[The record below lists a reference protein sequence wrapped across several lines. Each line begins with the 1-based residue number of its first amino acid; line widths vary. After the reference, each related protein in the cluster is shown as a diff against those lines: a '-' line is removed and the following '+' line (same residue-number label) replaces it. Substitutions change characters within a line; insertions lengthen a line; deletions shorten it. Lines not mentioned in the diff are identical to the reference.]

1 LGRRAAVVL
10 SRHHVRKSRDFRIQQ
25 GADFGLGANSGEN
38 THCLFFSSVNTV
50 TPATPKT
57 LDLSGL
63 DTLTGG
69 VFTAPTSGERSARL
83 REWLLTEPS
92 LEHMQDVYKE
102 LSSRDKGAAKNLR
115 EKLDELKRARGQD
128 ALAAEWSERAQQLLG
143 SARINIADA
152 LAWQRDAA
160 KAGAPLS
167 REPLASLKVQLAEVV
182 KTVDDLQH
190 QVMVQR
196 EAAVLLAQR
205 VEVLSTKS
213 WKEAQTVHLALQA
226 DVSQWQQQAHA
237 LTAQAGWPSVD
248 VKFPPQLE
256 ASRNQLQGVW
266 DAFAAAL
273 TQAQAAQADASA
285 PLPQVLVWADEL
297 RALRGEVK
305 ESAPD
310 VDVEK
315 QAKPAKPKLDP
326 AQRQAL
332 RDQATQAVLAVLTA
346 VETEVTEGHGKAS
359 AGAANALRQVLK
371 EHGRNLDT
379 ALDARVHAALTAA
392 GELEGWQR
400 WRADQLRQELVAKA
414 EALFKPVVA
423 RKPKAPRA
431 AVEDSVQT
439 AAAPAETFDASEA
452 INPEAAAPVDAVLDV
467 AAAPEA
473 ALDTATQ
480 AADVAAPDAT
490 NLQAIEAAGVAAPQA
505 PAKIP
510 AMGGR
515 KMQETLRQ
523 LRDQWKLTDQG
534 GMPNHALWKRFDAA
548 CNEAYKVVQE
558 WLDKL
563 KHEAVEHRG
572 QRLAMMEELRAWGQA
587 HADNTDWK
595 LQLRTLHQFGD
606 RWRNAGHLNEKAF
619 AELQPQW
626 KKVIHEAAAPL
637 EAAQKASL
645 ERRQALIAEAEV
657 LGAAPGLRVDAV
669 KLLQQRWQTEAQAVP
684 LDRKLEQKLWESF
697 RQPIDD
703 AFNRKTVEREQVSS
717 QTSAHDRAV
726 LDASRALEAANASGD
741 AQKIRAAMQGLD
753 AALRGQAVA
762 AAAHQASASAPV
774 RTPAH
779 APAAPEPAT
788 SSSSSVPDTAQAPAD
803 AQAPDRSAD
812 VDSAAVES
820 AESTAT
826 SESAQ
831 ASTDAEGAATQAAP
845 AVPAAPVKPARPVLA
860 VRGDD
865 RPGQKRTE
873 LAPAGRGGKFGDRR
887 EGGRD
892 GRPSDRGDRA
902 GRPGDRG
909 GDRFADRGERVDRG
923 PRLGDAAFRAQ
934 RDALEQAE
942 MTLRKLA
949 SQAHGE
955 TLGHLMSAWE
965 TRQTEALPSVQDL
978 GKGVNAAT
986 RTAWAQAV
994 QAAPAAHS
1002 TAQAALLRL
1011 EMAAEVPTPAEFLNE
1026 RRALQL
1032 QLLTRRNEPGP
1043 VDTWRQDVGAVLAAA
1058 HEGQSARRLQNV
1070 LKQLLKR

>member
-1 LGRRAAVVL
+1 M
-10 SRHHVRKSRDFRIQQ
+10 
-25 GADFGLGANSGEN
+25 
-38 THCLFFSSVNTV
+38 
-50 TPATPKT
+50 TPASPKT

-92 LEHMQDVYKE
+92 LEHLQDVYKE
-102 LSSRDKGAAKNLR
+102 LSSRDKGAAKTLR
-115 EKLDELKRARGQD
+115 EKLDELKKARGQD
-128 ALAAEWSERAQQLLG
+128 ALAAEWAERAQQLLG
-143 SARINIADA
+143 SARLNIADA

-213 WKEAQTVHLALQA
+213 WKEAQAVHAALQA
-226 DVSQWQQQAHA
+226 DVAQWQQQAQA
-237 LTAQAGWPSVD
+237 LTEQAGWPSVD
-248 VKFPPQLE
+248 MKFPPQLD
-256 ASRNQLQGVW
+256 ASRSQLQGVW
-266 DAFAAAL
+266 EAFEAAL
-273 TQAQAAQADASA
+273 TQATAAHADASA

-297 RALRGEVK
+297 RALRGEVVA
-305 ESAPD
+305 APAAPAPAEG
-310 VDVEK
+310 EK

-332 RDQATQAVLAVLTA
+332 REQATQAVLAVLTA

-359 AGAANALRQVLK
+359 AGAATALRQVLK

-431 AVEDSVQT
+431 PVEAAVEST
-439 AAAPAETFDASEA
+439 AASSLEATAEL
-452 INPEAAAPVDAVLDV
+452 DAVAELTP
-467 AAAPEA
+467 APQAHLEAAPEA
-473 ALDTATQ
+473 
-480 AADVAAPDAT
+480 VHDA
-490 NLQAIEAAGVAAPQA
+490 AIEAAAKVSAEAVSEALSQPVAETAPEAQAVTPSAAAAPSAAATEPA
-505 PAKIP
+505 PTKIP

-587 HADNTDWK
+587 HVDNTDWK

-606 RWRNAGHLNEKAF
+606 RWRNAGHLSEKAF

-626 KKVIHEAAAPL
+626 KKVIHQAAAPL
-637 EAAQKASL
+637 EAAQKASI
-645 ERRQALIAEAEV
+645 ERRHALIAEAEV

-669 KLLQQRWQTEAQAVP
+669 KVLQQRWQTEAQAVP
-684 LDRKLEQKLWESF
+684 LERKLEQKLWESF
-697 RQPIDD
+697 RQPIDE

-717 QTSAHDRAV
+717 QISAHDRAV
-726 LDASRALEAANASGD
+726 LDASRALETANASGD

-762 AAAHQASASAPV
+762 VAAEQAAASAPLAAPEAAPEAAAAQASAEASAPEQQAET
-774 RTPAH
+774 TPVESA
-779 APAAPEPAT
+779 APTAETVEASDVSGADTETEPAAPE
-788 SSSSSVPDTAQAPAD
+788 V
-803 AQAPDRSAD
+803 
-812 VDSAAVES
+812 V
-820 AESTAT
+820 
-826 SESAQ
+826 
-831 ASTDAEGAATQAAP
+831 
-845 AVPAAPVKPARPVLA
+845 VPAAPVKAPARPVVA

-873 LAPAGRGGKFGDRR
+873 LAPAGRSGKFGDRR

-892 GRPSDRGDRA
+892 GRPSDRGDRGA
-902 GRPGDRG
+902 RPNDRF
-909 GDRFADRGERVDRG
+909 GDRFGDRAERPDRG

-934 RDALEQAE
+934 RDALEHAE

-955 TLGHLMSAWE
+955 TLGNLMSAWE
-965 TRQTEALPSVQDL
+965 TRQTEALPSAQEL

-986 RTAWAQAV
+986 RTAWAQSV
-994 QAAPAAHS
+994 QAAPAPQAA
-1002 TAQAALLRL
+1002 AQAALLRL

-1058 HEGQSARRLQNV
+1058 HDGNSARRLQNV

>member
-1 LGRRAAVVL
+1 
-10 SRHHVRKSRDFRIQQ
+10 
-25 GADFGLGANSGEN
+25 
-38 THCLFFSSVNTV
+38 V
-50 TPATPKT
+50 TPASSKT

-63 DTLTGG
+63 DALTGG

-83 REWLLTEPS
+83 REWLMTEPS

-128 ALAAEWSERAQQLLG
+128 ALAAEWAGRAQQLLG
-143 SARINIADA
+143 GSRINIADA

-213 WKEAQTVHLALQA
+213 WKEAQAVHLTLQA
-226 DVSQWQQQAHA
+226 DVAQWQQQAQA
-237 LTAQAGWPSVD
+237 LTVQAGWPSVEL
-248 VKFPPQLE
+248 KFPPQLD

-266 DAFAAAL
+266 EAFQAAL
-273 TQAQAAQADASA
+273 TQAQTAQDDPSA

-297 RALRGEVK
+297 RALRGDVLET
-305 ESAPD
+305 APAAEA
-310 VDVEK
+310 EK
-315 QAKPAKPKLDP
+315 QAKPGKPKLESAQRQALPKLDP

-332 RDQATQAVLAVLTA
+332 REQATQAVLAVLTA

-359 AGAANALRQVLK
+359 AGAANALRSVLK

-414 EALFKPVVA
+414 EALFKPVAV
-423 RKPKAPRA
+423 RKPKAPRTP
-431 AVEDSVQT
+431 VEDAAQT
-439 AAAPAETFDASEA
+439 AAVPAETSNAAEAMNPDTAAPADTVLELAVESDGTLDTAPQASEA
-452 INPEAAAPVDAVLDV
+452 P
-467 AAAPEA
+467 APEA
-473 ALDTATQ
+473 AQGQATQ
-480 AADVAAPDAT
+480 VTAV
-490 NLQAIEAAGVAAPQA
+490 VAPQA

-558 WLDKL
+558 WLDKIKL
-563 KHEAVEHRG
+563 EAVEHRG

-626 KKVIHEAAAPL
+626 KKVIQEAAAPL
-637 EAAQKASL
+637 EAAQKASMD
-645 ERRQALIAEAEV
+645 RRHALIAEAEV

-669 KLLQQRWQTEAQAVP
+669 KLLQQRWQNEAQAVP
-684 LDRKLEQKLWESF
+684 LERKLEQKLWESF

-726 LDASRALEAANASGD
+726 LDASRGLEAANASGD
-741 AQKIRAAMQGLD
+741 AQKIRTAMQGLD

-762 AAAHQASASAPV
+762 VAAQQAAASAPV
-774 RTPAH
+774 L
-779 APAAPEPAT
+779 APVIASGAPEPANEKANE
-788 SSSSSVPDTAQAPAD
+788 TANETASPAPVVESTPSLAFAD
-803 AQAPDRSAD
+803 ADAD
-812 VDSAAVES
+812 
-820 AESTAT
+820 
-826 SESAQ
+826 SAQ
-831 ASTDAEGAATQAAP
+831 ASTDAEPAATQAAVLVAP
-845 AVPAAPVKPARPVLA
+845 VAPAAPLKPARPVVA

-892 GRPSDRGDRA
+892 GRPADRGDRA
-902 GRPGDRG
+902 GRPTDRA
-909 GDRFADRGERVDRG
+909 GDRFGDRGERVDRG

-934 RDALEQAE
+934 RNALEQAE

-955 TLGHLMSAWE
+955 TLGHLMTAWE
-965 TRQTEALPSVQDL
+965 TRQTENLPSAQEL
-978 GKGVNAAT
+978 GKGINAAT
-986 RTAWAQAV
+986 RTAWV
-994 QAAPAAHS
+994 QSVHAAPAPHS
-1002 TAQAALLRL
+1002 AAQAALLRL

-1043 VDTWRQDVGAVLAAA
+1043 VETWRQDVGAVLAAA
-1058 HEGQSARRLQNV
+1058 HDGNSARRLQNV
-1070 LKQLLKR
+1070 LKQLLKA

>member
-1 LGRRAAVVL
+1 M
-10 SRHHVRKSRDFRIQQ
+10 
-25 GADFGLGANSGEN
+25 
-38 THCLFFSSVNTV
+38 
-50 TPATPKT
+50 TPASPKH
-57 LDLSGL
+57 LDLSSL
-63 DTLTGG
+63 DALTGG

-92 LEHMQDVYKE
+92 QEHMQDVYKE

-128 ALAAEWSERAQQLLG
+128 ALAAEWAERAQQLLG
-143 SARINIADA
+143 SPRINIADA

-167 REPLASLKVQLAEVV
+167 REPLAGLKLQLAEVV
-182 KTVDDLQH
+182 KAVDDLQH

-213 WKEAQTVHLALQA
+213 WKEAQGVHAALQT
-226 DVSQWQQQAHA
+226 DVAQWQQQAQG
-237 LTAQAGWPSVD
+237 LTEQAGWPSVD
-248 VKFPPQLE
+248 MKFPPQLE

-266 DAFAAAL
+266 DAFEAAL
-273 TQAQAAQADASA
+273 SQAHSAQEDASA
-285 PLPQVLVWADEL
+285 PLPQVPVWADEL
-297 RALRGEVK
+297 RALRGE
-305 ESAPD
+305 AP
-310 VDVEK
+310 VQAPVAEGEK
-315 QAKPAKPKLDP
+315 QAKPAKPKMDP

-332 RDQATQAVLAVLTA
+332 REQATQAVLSVLTA

-371 EHGRNLDT
+371 EHGRHLDT

-423 RKPKAPRA
+423 RKPKAPRVSETPDVPAQSLADPALQA
-431 AVEDSVQT
+431 APETVHSDAVDIPSAPAHEVVTPAPAETDTPNEAITQT
-439 AAAPAETFDASEA
+439 EAAAPA
-452 INPEAAAPVDAVLDV
+452 AP
-467 AAAPEA
+467 
-473 ALDTATQ
+473 
-480 AADVAAPDAT
+480 
-490 NLQAIEAAGVAAPQA
+490 A

-563 KHEAVEHRG
+563 KQEAAEHRG
-572 QRLAMMEELRAWGQA
+572 QRLALMEELRAWGQA
-587 HADNTDWK
+587 HVENTDWK
-595 LQLRTLHQFGD
+595 MQLRTLHQFGD

-626 KKVIHEAAAPL
+626 KKVIQQAAAPL

-645 ERRQALIAEAEV
+645 ERRQALITEAQV

-669 KLLQQRWQTEAQAVP
+669 KVLQQRWQTEAQAVP
-684 LDRKLEQKLWESF
+684 LDRKLEQKLWEAF

-717 QTSAHDRAV
+717 QMNAHDRAV

-741 AQKIRAAMQGLD
+741 AAKIRAAMQALD

-762 AAAHQASASAPV
+762 VAAEQAAAVTPASSPAPKDAPTDAPNDATTEAPTDAPGAVEAAGEPSAS
-774 RTPAH
+774 
-779 APAAPEPAT
+779 EPQAETESEAT
-788 SSSSSVPDTAQAPAD
+788 
-803 AQAPDRSAD
+803 
-812 VDSAAVES
+812 
-820 AESTAT
+820 AE
-826 SESAQ
+826 
-831 ASTDAEGAATQAAP
+831 AAP
-845 AVPAAPVKPARPVLA
+845 APVATPAPVKAPSRPVVA

-873 LAPAGRGGKFGDRR
+873 QAPAGRGGKFGDRR

-892 GRPSDRGDRA
+892 GRPSDRGDRG
-902 GRPGDRG
+902 GRPGDRF
-909 GDRFADRGERVDRG
+909 GDRAERPDRG

-934 RDALEQAE
+934 RDALEHAE

-955 TLGHLMSAWE
+955 TLGNLMTAWE
-965 TRQTEALPSVQDL
+965 NRQAEALPSAQEL

-986 RTAWAQAV
+986 RASWAQSLAKAV
-994 QAAPAAHS
+994 GQTAPAAQS
-1002 TAQAALLRL
+1002 VAQAALLRL
-1011 EMAAEVPTPAEFLNE
+1011 EMAAEVPTPAEHLNE

-1043 VDTWRQDVGAVLAAA
+1043 VDTWRQDVAAVLAAA
-1058 HEGQSARRLQNV
+1058 HDGSSARRLQNV

>member
-1 LGRRAAVVL
+1 M
-10 SRHHVRKSRDFRIQQ
+10 
-25 GADFGLGANSGEN
+25 
-38 THCLFFSSVNTV
+38 
-50 TPATPKT
+50 TPASPKT

-115 EKLDELKRARGQD
+115 EKLDELKKARGQD
-128 ALAAEWSERAQQLLG
+128 ALAAEWAERAQQLLG
-143 SARINIADA
+143 SARLNIADA

-213 WKEAQTVHLALQA
+213 WKEAQAVHASLQV
-226 DVSQWQQQAHA
+226 DVAQWQQQAQD

-248 VKFPPQLE
+248 MKFPPQLE
-256 ASRNQLQGVW
+256 ASRNQLKGVW
-266 DAFAAAL
+266 DAFEAAL
-273 TQAQAAQADASA
+273 SQAHAAQTDHGA

-297 RALRGEVK
+297 RALRGEVAVV
-305 ESAPD
+305 AP
-310 VDVEK
+310 VAEGEK
-315 QAKPAKPKLDP
+315 PAKPAKPKLDP
-326 AQRQAL
+326 AQRQAM
-332 RDQATQAVLAVLTA
+332 REQATQAVLAVLTA

-371 EHGRNLDT
+371 EHGRHLDT

-423 RKPKAPRA
+423 RKPKGPRVA
-431 AVEDSVQT
+431 AET
-439 AAAPAETFDASEA
+439 AAAPEDSVAHASTEAPAAVDAVVEVTIA
-452 INPEAAAPVDAVLDV
+452 QDANLEAAA
-467 AAAPEA
+467 E
-473 ALDTATQ
+473 
-480 AADVAAPDAT
+480 AADVAAPEVTAEIT
-490 NLQAIEAAGVAAPQA
+490 AEPA

-534 GMPNHALWKRFDAA
+534 GNPNHALWKRFDAA

-587 HADNTDWK
+587 HAENTDWK

-606 RWRNAGHLNEKAF
+606 RWRNAGHLSEKAF

-626 KKVIHEAAAPL
+626 KKVIQQAAAPL

-645 ERRQALIAEAEV
+645 ERRQALITEAEV

-669 KLLQQRWQTEAQAVP
+669 KVLQQRWQTEAQAVP
-684 LDRKLEQKLWESF
+684 LERKLEQKLWEAF

-717 QTSAHDRAV
+717 QISAHDRAV
-726 LDASRALEAANASGD
+726 LDASRALETANTSGD
-741 AQKIRAAMQGLD
+741 VQKIRAAMQGLD

-762 AAAHQASASAPV
+762 VAAEQAAASAPV
-774 RTPAH
+774 AAPVAASAPA
-779 APAAPEPAT
+779 AAQADAEVSAPEQQAETAPVESAAPAAETAEASDEAVAGTDTETEPAAPE
-788 SSSSSVPDTAQAPAD
+788 V
-803 AQAPDRSAD
+803 
-812 VDSAAVES
+812 V
-820 AESTAT
+820 
-826 SESAQ
+826 
-831 ASTDAEGAATQAAP
+831 
-845 AVPAAPVKPARPVLA
+845 VPAAPVKAPARPVVA

-892 GRPSDRGDRA
+892 GRPSDRGDRG
-902 GRPGDRG
+902 GRPNDRFGDR
-909 GDRFADRGERVDRG
+909 AERPDRG

-934 RDALEQAE
+934 RDALEHAE

-955 TLGHLMSAWE
+955 TLGNLMNAWE
-965 TRQTEALPSVQDL
+965 TRQTEALPSAQDL

-986 RTAWAQAV
+986 RTAWAQSV
-994 QAAPAAHS
+994 QAAPAPQAAS
-1002 TAQAALLRL
+1002 QAALLRL

-1043 VDTWRQDVGAVLAAA
+1043 VDTWRQDVGAVLASA
-1058 HEGQSARRLQNV
+1058 HDGHSARRLQNV

>member
-1 LGRRAAVVL
+1 
-10 SRHHVRKSRDFRIQQ
+10 
-25 GADFGLGANSGEN
+25 
-38 THCLFFSSVNTV
+38 
-50 TPATPKT
+50 
-57 LDLSGL
+57 LDALC
-63 DTLTGG
+63 GG

-83 REWLLTEPS
+83 REWLVTEPS

-102 LSSRDKGAAKNLR
+102 LSSRDKGAAKHLR
-115 EKLDELKRARGQD
+115 EKLDELKKARGQD
-128 ALAAEWSERAQQLLG
+128 ALAAEWAQRAQHLLS
-143 SARINIADA
+143 SARLNIADA

-167 REPLASLKVQLAEVV
+167 REPLASLKVQLAEGV

-196 EAAVLLAQR
+196 EAAVLMAQR

-213 WKEAQTVHLALQA
+213 WKEAQAVHTALQA
-226 DVSQWQQQAHA
+226 DVAQWQQQALA
-237 LTAQAGWPSVD
+237 LTQQTGWASVD
-248 VKFPPQLE
+248 MKFPPQLE
-256 ASRNQLQGVW
+256 ASRSQLQGVW
-266 DAFAAAL
+266 EAFEAAL
-273 TQAQAAQADASA
+273 AQATAAHADASA
-285 PLPQVLVWADEL
+285 PLPHVLVWADEL
-297 RALRGEVK
+297 RALRGEVMV
-305 ESAPD
+305 SPASQSP
-310 VDVEK
+310 VAGEK
-315 QAKPAKPKLDP
+315 QPKPAKAKLDP

-332 RDQATQAVLAVLTA
+332 REQATHAVLAVLTA

-359 AGAANALRQVLK
+359 AGAATALRQVLK
-371 EHGRNLDT
+371 EHGRHLDT

-423 RKPKAPRA
+423 RKPKAPHA
-431 AVEDSVQT
+431 PVEVSDQT
-439 AAAPAETFDASEA
+439 TAAPAETT
-452 INPEAAAPVDAVLDV
+452 AAPSPETAALADTGLDAT
-467 AAAPEA
+467 AAPEIA
-473 ALDTATQ
+473 QDTALA
-480 AADVAAPDAT
+480 AADVA
-490 NLQAIEAAGVAAPQA
+490 VPQA
-505 PAKIP
+505 SAKVP

-523 LRDQWKLTDQG
+523 LREQWKLTDQG

-563 KHEAVEHRG
+563 KHDALEHRA
-572 QRLAMMEELRAWGQA
+572 QRLAILEELHTWGQA

-626 KKVIHEAAAPL
+626 KKVIQQAAAPL

-645 ERRQALIAEAEV
+645 ERRHALIAEAQA

-669 KLLQQRWQTEAQAVP
+669 KVLQQRWQTEAQAVP
-684 LDRKLEQKLWESF
+684 LERKLEQKLWESF
-697 RQPIDD
+697 RQPIDE
-703 AFNRKTVEREQVSS
+703 AFSRKTVERAQVSS
-717 QTSAHDRAV
+717 QISAHDRAV
-726 LDASRALEAANASGD
+726 LDASRALEDANASGD
-741 AQKIRAAMQGLD
+741 AQKIRSAMQNLD

-762 AAAHQASASAPV
+762 VAAEQAAASAPG
-774 RTPAH
+774 TAPNTMPDTAPDQASDTAPDTAPDTSPLAESDIPSATAST
-779 APAAPEPAT
+779 APAAPASDEVAAAEPLAD
-788 SSSSSVPDTAQAPAD
+788 PAPA
-803 AQAPDRSAD
+803 P
-812 VDSAAVES
+812 V
-820 AESTAT
+820 
-826 SESAQ
+826 
-831 ASTDAEGAATQAAP
+831 
-845 AVPAAPVKPARPVLA
+845 APVKTPARAVVA

-887 EGGRD
+887 EGGR
-892 GRPSDRGDRA
+892 GASASDRGDRGA
-902 GRPGDRG
+902 RPN
-909 GDRFADRGERVDRG
+909 DRFADRAERPERG

-934 RDALEQAE
+934 RDALEHAE

-955 TLGHLMSAWE
+955 TLGNLMAAWE
-965 TRQTEALPSVQDL
+965 TRQAEALPAAQEL
-978 GKGVNAAT
+978 GKAVNAAT
-986 RTAWAQAV
+986 RTAWAQSV
-994 QAAPAAHS
+994 QAAPASPSA
-1002 TAQAALLRL
+1002 AQAALLRL

-1058 HEGQSARRLQNV
+1058 HDGHSARRLQNV

>member
-1 LGRRAAVVL
+1 M
-10 SRHHVRKSRDFRIQQ
+10 
-25 GADFGLGANSGEN
+25 
-38 THCLFFSSVNTV
+38 
-50 TPATPKT
+50 TPASPKT

-115 EKLDELKRARGQD
+115 EKLDELKKARGQD
-128 ALAAEWSERAQQLLG
+128 ALAAEWAERAQQLLG
-143 SARINIADA
+143 STRINIADA

-167 REPLASLKVQLAEVV
+167 REPLAGLKVQLAEVV

-213 WKEAQTVHLALQA
+213 WKEAQAVHGALHT
-226 DVSQWQQQAHA
+226 DVAQWQQQAQA
-237 LTAQAGWPSVD
+237 LTEQAGWPSVD
-248 VKFPPQLE
+248 MKFPPQLE
-256 ASRNQLQGVW
+256 ASRSQLKGVW
-266 DAFAAAL
+266 DAFEAAL
-273 TQAQAAQADASA
+273 AQATVAQDDPTAA
-285 PLPQVLVWADEL
+285 LPAVPVWADEL
-297 RALRGEVK
+297 RALRGEAVT
-305 ESAPD
+305 SAPAPAAEG
-310 VDVEK
+310 EK
-315 QAKPAKPKLDP
+315 VAKPAKPKMDP

-332 RDQATQAVLAVLTA
+332 REQATQAVLAVLTA

-359 AGAANALRQVLK
+359 AGAAVALRQVLK
-371 EHGRNLDT
+371 EHGRHLDT

-400 WRADQLRQELVAKA
+400 WRADQLRLELVAKA

-423 RKPKAPRA
+423 RKPKAQPAPA
-431 AVEDSVQT
+431 AAATAAKDEAVASPEDAV
-439 AAAPAETFDASEA
+439 AAAPAQAHDVPETAEVT
-452 INPEAAAPVDAVLDV
+452 ETVAAPVAESAAEPTAES
-467 AAAPEA
+467 AAATEK
-473 ALDTATQ
+473 
-480 AADVAAPDAT
+480 
-490 NLQAIEAAGVAAPQA
+490 APQETQTHQQEETPA
-505 PAKIP
+505 TESEPTPAKIP

-563 KHEAVEHRG
+563 KHEAAEHRG

-595 LQLRTLHQFGD
+595 LHLRTLHQFGD
-606 RWRNAGHLNEKAF
+606 RWRNAGHLSEKAF
-619 AELQPQW
+619 AEMQPQW
-626 KKVIHEAAAPL
+626 KKFIHQAAAPL
-637 EAAQKASL
+637 EAAQKASI
-645 ERRQALIAEAEV
+645 ERRHALIAEAQA
-657 LGAAPGLRVDAV
+657 LGAAPSLRVDAV
-669 KLLQQRWQTEAQAVP
+669 KALQQRWQTEAQTVP
-684 LDRKLEQKLWESF
+684 LERKLEQKLWESF
-697 RQPIDD
+697 RNPIDE
-703 AFNRKTVEREQVSS
+703 AFNRKTVEREQVASHV
-717 QTSAHDRAV
+717 SAHDRAV
-726 LDASRALEAANASGD
+726 LDASRALETANASGD
-741 AQKIRAAMQGLD
+741 VQKIRAAMQALD

-762 AAAHQASASAPV
+762 VAAEQAASEASAP
-774 RTPAH
+774 
-779 APAAPEPAT
+779 AASPAT
-788 SSSSSVPDTAQAPAD
+788 AAAAEAASDATASEQPAE
-803 AQAPDRSAD
+803 AG
-812 VDSAAVES
+812 
-820 AESTAT
+820 
-826 SESAQ
+826 
-831 ASTDAEGAATQAAP
+831 AEGAEGGVETAPETAVSGAASESP
-845 AVPAAPVKPARPVLA
+845 AAEAAAPVAEVVVPVAPPKPARPVVA

-865 RPGQKRTE
+865 RPGQKKTE
-873 LAPAGRGGKFGDRR
+873 QAPAGRGGKFGDRR

-892 GRPSDRGDRA
+892 GRPSGPSDRGDRF
-902 GRPGDRG
+902 GDRG
-909 GDRFADRGERVDRG
+909 ARFGDRAERPDRS

-934 RDALEQAE
+934 RDALEHAE

-955 TLGHLMSAWE
+955 TLGNLMAAWE
-965 TRQTEALPSVQDL
+965 KRQTEALPSAQEL
-978 GKGVNAAT
+978 GKGVNAAV
-986 RTAWAQAV
+986 RTAWVQSVAQAP
-994 QAAPAAHS
+994 QGAAAA
-1002 TAQAALLRL
+1002 QNALLRL

-1043 VDTWRQDVGAVLAAA
+1043 TETWRQDVAAVLATA
-1058 HEGQSARRLQNV
+1058 HEGTSARRLQNV

>member
-1 LGRRAAVVL
+1 M
-10 SRHHVRKSRDFRIQQ
+10 
-25 GADFGLGANSGEN
+25 
-38 THCLFFSSVNTV
+38 
-50 TPATPKT
+50 TPASPKT

-92 LEHMQDVYKE
+92 LEHLQDVYKE
-102 LSSRDKGAAKNLR
+102 LSSRDKGAAKTLR
-115 EKLDELKRARGQD
+115 EKLDELKKARGQD
-128 ALAAEWSERAQQLLG
+128 ALAAEWAERAQQLLG
-143 SARINIADA
+143 SARLNIADA

-213 WKEAQTVHLALQA
+213 WKEAQAVHAALQA
-226 DVSQWQQQAHA
+226 DVAQWQQQAQA
-237 LTAQAGWPSVD
+237 LTEQAGWPSVD
-248 VKFPPQLE
+248 MKFPPQLD
-256 ASRNQLQGVW
+256 ASRSQLQGVW
-266 DAFAAAL
+266 EAFEAAL
-273 TQAQAAQADASA
+273 TQATAAHADASA

-297 RALRGEVK
+297 RALRGEVMK
-305 ESAPD
+305 APAASTSPGATGAQAASEG
-310 VDVEK
+310 EK

-332 RDQATQAVLAVLTA
+332 REQATQAVLAVLTA

-359 AGAANALRQVLK
+359 AGAATALRQVLK

-431 AVEDSVQT
+431 PVEAAEEST
-439 AAAPAETFDASEA
+439 AASSL
-452 INPEAAAPVDAVLDV
+452 EAAAEVDAL
-467 AAAPEA
+467 AELTPAPEAHLEAAPEA
-473 ALDTATQ
+473 VHD
-480 AADVAAPDAT
+480 AAIEAVHDA
-490 NLQAIEAAGVAAPQA
+490 AIEAAAEVSAEAVSEAPSQPVAETAPEAQAVTQSAPAAPSA
-505 PAKIP
+505 AATEPPPTKIP

-587 HADNTDWK
+587 HVDNTDWK

-606 RWRNAGHLNEKAF
+606 RWRNAGHLSEKAF

-626 KKVIHEAAAPL
+626 KKVIHQAAAPL
-637 EAAQKASL
+637 EAAQKASI
-645 ERRQALIAEAEV
+645 ERRHALIAEAEV

-669 KLLQQRWQTEAQAVP
+669 KVLQQRWQTEAQAVP
-684 LDRKLEQKLWESF
+684 LERKLEQKLWESF
-697 RQPIDD
+697 RQPIDE

-717 QTSAHDRAV
+717 QISAHDRAV
-726 LDASRALEAANASGD
+726 LDASRALETANASGD
-741 AQKIRAAMQGLD
+741 VQKIRAAMQGLD

-762 AAAHQASASAPV
+762 VAAEQAAASAPV
-774 RTPAH
+774 AAPEAAAAQASAEVSAPDTSADSH
-779 APAAPEPAT
+779 AETESAAPTAETAEATDVSGTDTETEPAAPE
-788 SSSSSVPDTAQAPAD
+788 V
-803 AQAPDRSAD
+803 
-812 VDSAAVES
+812 V
-820 AESTAT
+820 
-826 SESAQ
+826 
-831 ASTDAEGAATQAAP
+831 
-845 AVPAAPVKPARPVLA
+845 VPAAPVKAPARPVVA

-892 GRPSDRGDRA
+892 GRPSDRGDRGA
-902 GRPGDRG
+902 RPNDRF
-909 GDRFADRGERVDRG
+909 GDRFGDRAERPDRG

-934 RDALEQAE
+934 RDALEHAE

-955 TLGHLMSAWE
+955 TLGNLMSAWE
-965 TRQTEALPSVQDL
+965 TRQTEALPSAQEL

-986 RTAWAQAV
+986 RTAWVQSV
-994 QAAPAAHS
+994 QAAPAPQAA
-1002 TAQAALLRL
+1002 AQAALLRL

-1058 HEGQSARRLQNV
+1058 HDGNSARRLQNV